1 MPDNKPIIIVL
12 GIVVLAIVGLVAF
25 FMMSSDE
32 AEPLAQR
39 EIAIPS
45 PPPEPVP
52 ELTEDELERFQF
64 EIEEAPVT
72 VKDLSLG
79 QRYALS
85 TQRREMEDLI
95 ARRLGI
101 LRLKGDAS
109 DLKILQSLIERKVMR
124 SADVRQWQGMGMV
137 FVQRGAADFFQLA
150 EMAAEPFLIGFTQ
163 LLAREHQDDVVA
175 PGLAQGRHGVRP

>member
-1 MPDNKPIIIVL
+1 MRYRLIP
-12 GIVVLAIVGLVAF
+12 VVLMVFSINVMAAGGL
-25 FMMSSDE
+25 
-32 AEPLAQR
+32 
-39 EIAIPS
+39 
-45 PPPEPVP
+45 P

-101 LRLKGDAS
+101 LGLKGD
-109 DLKILQSLIERKVMR
+109 L
-124 SADVRQWQGMGMV
+124 
-137 FVQRGAADFFQLA
+137 DFL
-150 EMAAEPFLIGFTQ
+150 
-163 LLAREHQDDVVA
+163 
-175 PGLAQGRHGVRP
+175 